1 MFLVTSVTG
10 TGSRWPA
17 TRFRRRGKRSA
28 ARGYN
33 RRSCTA
39 PTTCVGTRGNPR
51 GFSRVILP
59 LDSSQVLGDWAGAS
73 RKTSALVSWGSTAL
87 ICFGSRAARMA
98 ILSFQTLLALLR
110 PHYPLRCEARQ
121 FKESATCPNGYSGWW
136 PEVSANRGSLVSDV
150 TMALR
155 HELCGEIPSAP
166 SAPKIRIDLPAWLVS
181 EEPSQGSC
189 DVRIASQ

>member
-33 RRSCTA
+33 RRSCTT

-59 LDSSQVLGDWAGAS
+59 LDSSQALGDWAGAS

-121 FKESATCPNGYSGWW
+121 FKESATCPNGYSGLAGRKFRLIREAWDRRYHGPTPW
-136 PEVSANRGSLVSDV
+136 
-150 TMALR
+150 ALWR
-155 HELCGEIPSAP
+155 DTIGALYT
-166 SAPKIRIDLPAWLVS
+166 
-181 EEPSQGSC
+181 
-189 DVRIASQ
+189 

>member
-10 TGSRWPA
+10 TGSRGPA

-121 FKESATCPNGYSGWW
+121 FKESATCPNGYRLAGRKFRLIKGGQ
-136 PEVSANRGSLVSDV
+136 VTDV

-155 HELCGEIPSAP
+155 HELCGEIPSEP
-166 SAPKIRIDLPAWLVS
+166 SAPKIRIDPPAWLVS
-181 EEPSQGSC
+181 EEIGRASC
-189 DVRIASQ
+189 RERVKI